1 MNAALVIL
9 VSLLVAGAAGVVA
22 LLVWWRARWVTA
34 MAEMAGLR
42 VLADRHEARSADLH
56 ELFAG
61 LLEAIPYPVFVTDT
75 HRVVVAANRGALDLV
90 DLTPEQVIGRAAGAV
105 VQDYDTIHGLL
116 EAART
121 GRTQDI
127 TFQRPAD
134 DATWHVVVIPV
145 RKVSAGVNAPIT
157 HLIMTIEDLTGLRR
171 LETIRRDFVA
181 HVSHELRTPLAATS
195 LLAETLRRAV
205 TEDPEAVP
213 GFAARITERVD
224 HLTQLVAELL
234 ELSRIES
241 GKIQLERE
249 PTDLA
254 GLTEVVLERMAP
266 LAARRGVALHTE
278 MATDLP
284 DADADGSRIAEVLT
298 NLVDNAI
305 KYTPEGG
312 QVIVSAASADAAALP
327 AAAHGGVP
335 RGGHRVAS
343 ALAPA
348 ARASADGPL
357 LVVRVRDTG
366 IGIAAADLSR
376 VFERFFKVDR
386 SRARLPD
393 LPADPG
399 ADPTTGSDAAA
410 PADATDVDN
419 PTSAQ
424 AQGAAGT
431 GLGLAIARH
440 LVDLHGGAIWAESQ
454 LGRGSTFAFT
464 LPIATMASAETP
476 TSAPT
481 SGLAAR

>member
-1 MNAALVIL
+1 
-9 VSLLVAGAAGVVA
+9 
-22 LLVWWRARWVTA
+22 
-34 MAEMAGLR
+34 
-42 VLADRHEARSADLH
+42 
-56 ELFAG
+56 
-61 LLEAIPYPVFVTDT
+61 
-75 HRVVVAANRGALDLV
+75 
-90 DLTPEQVIGRAAGAV
+90 
-105 VQDYDTIHGLL
+105 
-116 EAART
+116 
-121 GRTQDI
+121 
-127 TFQRPAD
+127 
-134 DATWHVVVIPV
+134 
-145 RKVSAGVNAPIT
+145 
-157 HLIMTIEDLTGLRR
+157 
-171 LETIRRDFVA
+171 
-181 HVSHELRTPLAATS
+181 
-195 LLAETLRRAV
+195 
-205 TEDPEAVP
+205 
-213 GFAARITERVD
+213 
-224 HLTQLVAELL
+224 
-234 ELSRIES
+234 
-241 GKIQLERE
+241 
-249 PTDLA
+249 
-254 GLTEVVLERMAP
+254 
-266 LAARRGVALHTE
+266 

-366 IGIAAADLSR
+366 IGIAAANLSR

-431 GLGLAIARH
+431 GLGLAITRH
-440 LVDLHGGAIWAESQ
+440 LVDMHGGAIWAESQ